1 MLSLC
6 PRLRDCDRI
15 PGQSGPRVGWC
26 ALQVSPGLAWD
37 RGPGSGSLE
46 EPGVFYL
53 ERYEVIR
60 E

>member
-6 PRLRDCDRI
+6 PRLRDCDHTR
-15 PGQSGPRVGWC
+15 GQSAPGVGLC
-26 ALQVSPGLAWD
+26 ALRLSPGLVWD

-60 E
+60 K